1 METCKTCKHWMPHS
15 NKYPNHAR
23 EDKKAGGL
31 CQSETLVEDERTWG
45 HGYGADMLIY
55 EYSEGGVFWT
65 GPDFGCVH
73 HQAAAAEGKFGAVEP
88 LRQVVES
95 APEATP

>member
-15 NKYPNHAR
+15 NKYPKSHAR

-31 CQSETLVEDERTWG
+31 CQSEKLVDDWG
-45 HGYGADMLIY
+45 GGHGADMLIY
-55 EYSEGGVFWT
+55 EYSEDGGFWT

-73 HQAAAAEGKFGAVEP
+73 HQI
-88 LRQVVES
+88 
-95 APEATP
+95 ATANNE

>member
-1 METCKTCKHWMPHS
+1 METCKTCKHWMPYSDWH
-15 NKYPNHAR
+15 PNHAG

-31 CQSETLVEDERTWG
+31 CQSEKLVEDERTWG

-73 HQAAAAEGKFGAVEP
+73 HQV
-88 LRQVVES
+88 
-95 APEATP
+95 ATANNE

>member
-1 METCKTCKHWMPHS
+1 
-15 NKYPNHAR
+15 
-23 EDKKAGGL
+23 
-31 CQSETLVEDERTWG
+31 
-45 HGYGADMLIY
+45 MLIY

-73 HQAAAAEGKFGAVEP
+73 HQSAAAECKFGAVER

>member
-15 NKYPNHAR
+15 NKYPKSHAR

-31 CQSETLVEDERTWG
+31 CQSEKLVEDWG
-45 HGYGADMLIY
+45 GGHGADMLIY
-55 EYSEGGVFWT
+55 EYLEGGGFWT

-73 HQAAAAEGKFGAVEP
+73 HQAAAANNE
-88 LRQVVES
+88 
-95 APEATP
+95 